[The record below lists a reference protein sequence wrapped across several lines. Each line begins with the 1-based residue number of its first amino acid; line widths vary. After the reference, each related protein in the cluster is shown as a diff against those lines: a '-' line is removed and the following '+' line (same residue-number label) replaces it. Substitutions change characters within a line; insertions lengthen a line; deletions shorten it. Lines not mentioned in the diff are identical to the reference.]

1 MNSYLGSRLALVA
14 LLIATAAC
22 DRTEARNR
30 MDAEPTAAPPVI
42 VRTAVAEPRRVPGL
56 LDVTGTLMAD
66 AQADVAAEIAARV
79 VQVFVERGAVVKAGT
94 PLARLD
100 GEDAGNQLR
109 EAEAMEAQTM
119 ERLGLVPGEA
129 FDAANTPDARKAHA
143 AVERMQA
150 EERRYAR
157 LLEQAIVSRSEYE
170 QKRMDA
176 LSAVE
181 QYQSTLYQMRQLY
194 QGAVAQRARVSLAR
208 RAVADAVVRAPFD
221 GLVAERHVTAGQFL
235 ARGGRVATLVRI
247 DPLRVELSVPE
258 AAVATIRRGQRVAF
272 TVQAYPDRTFEGTIA
287 YVGPA
292 LRSESRA
299 LVVEAVVANPKGEL
313 QPGLFAAARIELPAG
328 AEGLFVPATAVRTDA
343 GVSRLFVVGNDRA
356 EQRLVQIGR
365 TVGPLVEIVRGVA
378 RDEMV
383 VVDGV
388 DRLIDGAAITM
399 AGAR

>member
-1 MNSYLGSRLALVA
+1 
-14 LLIATAAC
+14 
-22 DRTEARNR
+22 
-30 MDAEPTAAPPVI
+30 
-42 VRTAVAEPRRVPGL
+42 
-56 LDVTGTLMAD
+56 
-66 AQADVAAEIAARV
+66 
-79 VQVFVERGAVVKAGT
+79 
-94 PLARLD
+94 
-100 GEDAGNQLR
+100 
-109 EAEAMEAQTM
+109 
-119 ERLGLVPGEA
+119 
-129 FDAANTPDARKAHA
+129 
-143 AVERMQA
+143 
-150 EERRYAR
+150 
-157 LLEQAIVSRSEYE
+157 
-170 QKRMDA
+170 
-176 LSAVE
+176 
-181 QYQSTLYQMRQLY
+181 
-194 QGAVAQRARVSLAR
+194 
-208 RAVADAVVRAPFD
+208 VVRAPFD